1 MKLAVRSIAFAVCL
15 LALAGAAHAAL
26 QAWDQAKVTELAK
39 QLETESATLF
49 SSMRDRQQ
57 PTLGTAQRLPWH
69 RLKQE
74 VRFLRRES
82 RTLSRALQRGAG
94 FDETLPSYEQ
104 LMQTV
109 RRAQANARSVF
120 TTADMQQSADR
131 TRAILNQLG
140 PFYDANFSA
149 VDPPERR

>member
-15 LALAGAAHAAL
+15 LALAGTARAELAK
-26 QAWDQAKVTELAK
+26 WDQAKVTELAQ
-39 QLETESATLF
+39 QLEAEAATLF
-49 SSMRDRQQ
+49 RTMRDRQQ
-57 PTLGTAQRLPWH
+57 PTLGSAQRMPWH

-82 RTLSRALQRGAG
+82 RTLSQALQRGAG

-104 LMQTV
+104 MMATV

-120 TTADMQQSADR
+120 TVADMQQSADR
-131 TRAILNQLG
+131 AREILNQLG

-149 VDPPERR
+149 VEPPERR